1 MPPKPARDK
10 PASKKRRPKI
20 TTKPNKE
27 ENELETLYFFQPMSP
42 NTTNN
47 GHTPAIQ
54 RFKAVKVGSSQPS
67 KPPALAP
74 WASAPQPDDLLYGF
88 KITDN
93 LFFEALIS
101 ADRGWGRYNLFNKP
115 NHIPTKED
123 EEIAADSLLQLANA
137 TR

>member
-1 MPPKPARDK
+1 MPPKPAKDK

-27 ENELETLYFFQPMSP
+27 ENQLETLYFFQPMSP
-42 NTTNN
+42 TTTNN
-47 GHTPAIQ
+47 VHTQAIQ

-67 KPPALAP
+67 KPPAPAP
-74 WASAPQPDDLLYGF
+74 WASVPQPDDVLKGF
-88 KITDN
+88 QITN
-93 LFFEALIS
+93 NALCEVLIS
-101 ADRGWGRYNLFNKP
+101 ANRGWGRYNLFNKP

-123 EEIAADSLLQLANA
+123 EEIAAYSLLQLANA